1 MRFLCGDGHAAARF
15 CNLTTFAIMCG
26 RYELHT
32 PIRYVAEYFDA
43 MLVDDMRDYVPHY
56 NIAPS
61 LRVPVIR
68 EGKQGRTAE
77 GMTWGLLAS
86 WSKDASGVKPINAR
100 AETIFDKPTFR
111 NAIRKRRCILPAD
124 GFYEWQPGALRKQPY
139 RIAMADGS
147 PLALAGIWEYW
158 AKEGHEPVISCAVIV
173 TAANDFMR
181 PIHERMPVIVRREDF
196 ARWLDPASSDTD
208 AIAQMM
214 TPAQA
219 DVLTAHPVSTRVN
232 NVRND
237 DAQLIEPQHA

>member
-1 MRFLCGDGHAAARF
+1 
-15 CNLTTFAIMCG
+15 MCG

-43 MLVDDMRDYVPHY
+43 TLADDLQDYAPHY
-56 NIAPS
+56 NIAPT
-61 LRVPVIR
+61 LQVPVVAQ
-68 EGKQGRTAE
+68 GKQARMLKA
-77 GMTWGLLAS
+77 MSWGLVAS
-86 WSKDASGVKPINAR
+86 WCKDLSGAKPINAR

-111 NAIRKRRCILPAD
+111 SAIRKRRCILPAD

-173 TAANDFMR
+173 TGANDFMR
-181 PIHERMPVIVRREDF
+181 PIHDRMPVIVRREDF
-196 ARWLDPASSDTD
+196 ARWLDPALSDQD

-214 TPAQA
+214 VPADA
-219 DVLTAHPVSTRVN
+219 GLSAHPVSTRVN

-237 DAQLIEPQHA
+237 DAQLIEPEHA

>member
-1 MRFLCGDGHAAARF
+1 
-15 CNLTTFAIMCG
+15 MCG

-43 MLVDDMRDYVPHY
+43 MLLDELQDYEAHY

-61 LRVPVIR
+61 LQVPVVAQ
-68 EGKQGRTAE
+68 GKQARVLKA
-77 GMTWGLLAS
+77 MSWGLVAS
-86 WSKDASGVKPINAR
+86 WSKDLSGTKPINAR

-111 NAIRKRRCILPAD
+111 SAIRKRRCILPAD

-158 AKEGHEPVISCAVIV
+158 AKEGQDPVVSCAVIV

-196 ARWLDPASSDTD
+196 ARWLDPSLSDQA

-214 TPAQA
+214 TPADA
-219 DVLTAHPVSTRVN
+219 GTLTAHPVGTRVN